1 MKRTPY
7 ENICT
12 NCCKKAFGS
21 ELRGKSG
28 FLAHSLPPGWYTA
41 FVGTHSGT
49 VCSESCVEAWVDYH
63 LEIDGRAAAAP

>member
-12 NCCKKAFGS
+12 NCCKKALGS
-21 ELRGKSG
+21 ELRGKPG
-28 FLAHSLPPGWYTA
+28 FVAHSLPPGWYTV
-41 FVGTHSGT
+41 FVGAHSGT